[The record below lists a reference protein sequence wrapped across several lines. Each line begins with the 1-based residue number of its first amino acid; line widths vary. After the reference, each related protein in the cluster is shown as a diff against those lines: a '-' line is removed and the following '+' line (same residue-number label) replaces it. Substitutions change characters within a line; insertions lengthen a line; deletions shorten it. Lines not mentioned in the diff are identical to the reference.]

1 MNELNQKRNRI
12 ARQFNLEQKLSY
24 FKQKR
29 EEMLLSKE
37 NSIPEVRKEASELR
51 ELIRRSLRSNELLA
65 EIRTQSLLLHLNN
78 LINSTTSGRV
88 IELMLALLGNLLLDD
103 ISLDEKLE
111 IAHLCIL
118 SC

>member
-12 ARQFNLEQKLSY
+12 ARQFNVEHKLSY

-37 NSIPEVRKEASELR
+37 NSISEVSKEETELR
-51 ELIRRSLRSNELLA
+51 ELIRRSLISNELLA
-65 EIRTQSLLLHLNN
+65 EVRSHSLLLHLNN

-88 IELMLALLGNLLLDD
+88 IELILALLGNLLLDD
-103 ISLDEKLE
+103 ISLDEK
-111 IAHLCIL
+111 
-118 SC
+118 